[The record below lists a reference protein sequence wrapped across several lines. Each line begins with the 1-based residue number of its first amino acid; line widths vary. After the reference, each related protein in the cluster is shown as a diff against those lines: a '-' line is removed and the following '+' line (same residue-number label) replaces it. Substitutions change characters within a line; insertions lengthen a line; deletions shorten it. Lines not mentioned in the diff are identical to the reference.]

1 MENDGH
7 NDDHNEASSYRR
19 IELITGTTRHR
30 RRSDEERERI
40 VAESFRPGANIAAV
54 ARRHGVNVGLLHYW
68 RKRAKSP
75 ASVALDA
82 HAPAFARVAISDAIQ
97 GTPTRSAFPRMIEI
111 ETQGVIVRVPDGID
125 PETLVLVLSALRR
138 AP

>member
-30 RRSDEERERI
+30 RRSNEERERI

-54 ARRHGVNVGLLHYW
+54 ARRNGVNVGLLHYW
-68 RKRAKSP
+68 RKRAKSH
-75 ASVALDA
+75 ASEALDA
-82 HAPAFARVAISDAIQ
+82 HAPTFARVAISDVFQAAPAQ
-97 GTPTRSAFPRMIEI
+97 SAFPRMIEI
-111 ETQGVIVRVPDGID
+111 EIQGAIVRVPDGSA
-125 PETLVLVLSALRR
+125 PETLALVLSVLRST
-138 AP
+138 P